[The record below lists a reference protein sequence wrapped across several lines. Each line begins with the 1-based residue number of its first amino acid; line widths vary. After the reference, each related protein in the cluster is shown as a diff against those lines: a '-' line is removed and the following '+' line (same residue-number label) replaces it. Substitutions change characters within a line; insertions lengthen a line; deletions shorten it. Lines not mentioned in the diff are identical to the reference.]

1 MTKCP
6 RCFHTLSTDQFAWL
20 CVNGDCAR
28 EPDRTATSY
37 QGAPVSSRA
46 IVYVTRPNDS
56 GRRWTAP
63 EKAFCPECGSQS
75 REVCPDCHYLL
86 PPRWRGGQATCIAMA
101 GARATGKSIYIGVML
116 QQFELLA
123 TMMGTTMTAA
133 NDATANNLRDNY
145 LNPLYVQRGALRPT
159 PSAGT
164 ENVHTKDPLIFSIG
178 NVDNIHRYL
187 VIRDVA
193 GEDLESGR
201 FDIDHLAFFR
211 FADAVLFMFDPLR
224 IEVIHDLLR
233 NKLPRQLESGGDPV
247 AVLTTIRQ
255 IIGTSSPR
263 LGVVLSKFDAMEA
276 LAEVDDPAWQR
287 VMSNPGAAIRR
298 DPSLSTTGYNRRDGE
313 LLHHEVRSLMFKLKA
328 ERLVLLLENP
338 NDGNRLPFRFFAVSA
353 LGESTDGHSLNGRG
367 IASFRCLDPI
377 KWVLGDMGVL
387 QISD

>member
-1 MTKCP
+1 
-6 RCFHTLSTDQFAWL
+6 
-20 CVNGDCAR
+20 
-28 EPDRTATSY
+28 
-37 QGAPVSSRA
+37 
-46 IVYVTRPNDS
+46 
-56 GRRWTAP
+56 
-63 EKAFCPECGSQS
+63 
-75 REVCPDCHYLL
+75 
-86 PPRWRGGQATCIAMA
+86 MA

-338 NDGNRLPFRFFAVSA
+338 NDGNRLPIRFFAVSA